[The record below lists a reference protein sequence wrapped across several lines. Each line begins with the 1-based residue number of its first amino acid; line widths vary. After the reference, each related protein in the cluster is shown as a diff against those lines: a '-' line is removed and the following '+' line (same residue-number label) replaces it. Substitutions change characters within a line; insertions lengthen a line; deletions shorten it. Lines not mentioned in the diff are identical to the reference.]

1 MAKKTVKG
9 AKQMD
14 AVIQEQRLVKGVRLD
29 LSPADHKRLER
40 RARERG
46 LTMASYAR
54 MAVLDRLRQE
64 EGTEGG
70 GK

>member
-1 MAKKTVKG
+1 MAKKTAKG
-9 AKQMD
+9 AKQMN
-14 AVIQEQRLVKGVRLD
+14 AVEERRLVKGVRLD
-29 LSPADHKRLER
+29 LSPSDHKRLER

-64 EGTEGG
+64 EATEGG
-70 GK
+70 AK

>member
-9 AKQMD
+9 AKQMN
-14 AVIQEQRLVKGVRLD
+14 AVQEQRLVKGVRLD

-54 MAVLDRLRQE
+54 MAVLDRLRHE
-64 EGTEGG
+64 ESEGG